1 MAIATESQSLSPPLP
16 LTGMAASVRR
26 IVAVAGRHIHVTMRN
41 PPRLFDMAVWPVV
54 DAVLYGSIAR
64 YMQSTPGGSARTALT
79 VVAGIIMWHVVY
91 QAQIAVSAGFN
102 EETWSRQL
110 PSLLTTPLRPW
121 EWLAGTAL
129 QGMIKVTVGVTAVTT
144 AAVVI
149 YSFDLHHIG
158 WAIVPVLA
166 LLLLNGW
173 ALAIIVIGLVLYF
186 GAAAEALVWGLL
198 FVVLPLSGALYPT
211 SVLPVVLRP
220 VSAVLPPRYAFDAA
234 RSVMNGGP
242 APWGEIGTA
251 TLAVALFAIVALA
264 FTATMLRT
272 FQRRGFISRYQ

>member
-1 MAIATESQSLSPPLP
+1 MS
-16 LTGMAASVRR
+16 SVSRTL
-26 IVAVAGRHIHVTMRN
+26 AVSSRHIYVTLRN

-54 DAVLYGSIAR
+54 DTVLYGSIAR
-64 YMQSTPGGSARTALT
+64 YMQHNQSGSTRTALT

-110 PSLLTTPLRPW
+110 PSLLTTPLRPL
-121 EWLAGTAL
+121 EWLFGTAL
-129 QGMIKVTVGVTAVTT
+129 QGMVKVTIGVSAVTV
-144 AAVVI
+144 AAVTLYRLNVSVI
-149 YSFDLHHIG
+149 GPAVI
-158 WAIVPVLA
+158 PVLA

-173 ALAIIVIGLVLYF
+173 ALAMIVIGLVLYF

-211 SVLPVVLRP
+211 SVLPAVVRP
-220 VSAVLPPRYAFDAA
+220 LSAVLPPRYTFDAA
-234 RSVMNGGP
+234 RAVMAGGP
-242 APWGEIGTA
+242 TPWGRLAVA
-251 TLAVALFAIVALA
+251 TLATAVFVAAGLA
-264 FTATMLRT
+264 FAGAMLRT